1 MSKEKRLQICYHD
14 IYCTFFVRQMSKEKR
29 LQIRLSEAD
38 YNKLEAYAN
47 QKDISMAQVL
57 RDYINRLPKAQD

>member
-1 MSKEKRLQICYHD
+1 
-14 IYCTFFVRQMSKEKR
+14 MSKEKR

-57 RDYINRLPKAQD
+57 RDYIKRLPKVQD

>member
-1 MSKEKRLQICYHD
+1 
-14 IYCTFFVRQMSKEKR
+14 MSKEKR

-38 YNKLEAYAN
+38 YHKLEAYAN

-57 RDYINRLPKAQD
+57 RDYIKRLPKAKD